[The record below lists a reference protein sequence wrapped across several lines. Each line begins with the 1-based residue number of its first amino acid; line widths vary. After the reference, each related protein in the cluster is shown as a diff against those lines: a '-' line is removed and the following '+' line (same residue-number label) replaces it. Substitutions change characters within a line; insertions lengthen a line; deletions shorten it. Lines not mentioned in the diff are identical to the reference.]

1 MTYNEIYKLFF
12 LRKKLI
18 ITKFLC
24 PQKNNFVIG
33 SAKQRGAQI
42 YNRPL
47 KVGDI
52 ICKIEK

>member
-1 MTYNEIYKLFF
+1 MKFINFYF

-18 ITKFLC
+18 ITKLLC
-24 PQKNNFVIG
+24 PQKNNFVTG

-47 KVGDI
+47 KVGNI